1 MISKFKNR
9 QKRKAVYIYL
19 IASAVFLL
27 ISLLYFWMNPNGFE
41 NVIMTDFNFSD
52 YFYHIIFSSMPNQ
65 TYRMSYDACFP
76 PLAYCFY
83 YLLWKLRPIPVERK
97 GQWEQIKTEDN
108 VMLVFVLVQILLA
121 ILLFYLITRYLKE
134 ESIEVQLLCTVLIIC
149 SYPYL
154 GTSLQRGNSVAFVSI
169 LIGFAWIFRQ
179 SESKAL
185 REVALIFI
193 AVAAGF
199 KIYPAIVG
207 LIYVKEKRYKETI
220 RLLVYGIAF
229 FFGPFAIYGGM
240 TGLKNFLGLL
250 IAREQEL
257 PTIWGTVRGAG
268 NNVLMSIFHLEPEIS
283 VPIAVGI
290 ETVFLIVCLVLFFCA
305 KENWKMLFYLS
316 MILIAY
322 IPTNLMYTSV
332 YLLPSFLG
340 FLLEKGYLDIYRKTD
355 YIYLLGYIVIF
366 SLPALFVMLGMSSY
380 MTFVITMYGMFACSV
395 LEDFTGIV
403 KLVTERERKAA
414 G

>member
-1 MISKFKNR
+1 MVSKLRNG
-9 QKRKAVYIYL
+9 QKLKAIYVYL
-19 IASAVFLL
+19 VASAVFLL
-27 ISLLYFWMNPNGFE
+27 ISLLYFWINPNGFE
-41 NVIMTDFNFSD
+41 NVIMTEFNFSD
-52 YFYHIIFSSMPNQ
+52 YFYHIIFSSMPDK
-65 TYRMSYDACFP
+65 TYGMSYDACFP

-83 YLLWKLRPIPVERK
+83 YLLWKLRPVAVEGK
-97 GQWEQIKTEDN
+97 EQWEQIKTEDN

-121 ILLFYLITRYLKE
+121 ILLFYLITRYLKD
-134 ESIEVQLLCTVLIIC
+134 ESTEIQLLCTVLIIC

-154 GTSLQRGNSVAFVSI
+154 GTSLQRGNSVAFVSM
-169 LIGFAWIFRQ
+169 LIGFAWIFRK
-179 SESKAL
+179 SDSKVL
-185 REVALIFI
+185 RELALLFI

-220 RLLVYGIAF
+220 RLIFYGITF
-229 FFGPFAIYGGM
+229 FFGPFIIYGGM
-240 TGLKNFLGLL
+240 TGLKNFIGL
-250 IAREQEL
+250 IVEREQKL
-257 PTIWGTVRGAG
+257 PTIWGTVRGAA
-268 NNVLMSIFHLEPEIS
+268 NNVFMNIFGLEPQLS
-283 VPIAVGI
+283 VPIAIGI
-290 ETVFLIVCLVLFFCA
+290 ETLFLIVCLIMLFYS

-340 FLLEKGYLDIYRKTD
+340 FLQEKRYLNEYDKID
-355 YIYLLGYIVIF
+355 GVYLAGYIVIF

-380 MTFVITMYGMFACSV
+380 MTFVVTMYGMFVCGV
-395 LEDFTGIV
+395 LEDFWGIV
-403 KLVTERERKAA
+403 KSITGRERKAA